1 MKSKIFLERYI
12 HIYIHM
18 FIISDLYRLFIYTE
32 NQFPAV
38 WHDIM
43 ARGPAKI

>member
-1 MKSKIFLERYI
+1 
-12 HIYIHM
+12 M